1 MTAIQIENISS
12 ALDDVVNI
20 EQIVKSVEQS
30 METLN
35 SAIATNFSQN
45 VEAAWAENFCQ
56 NWKSYYSSDIPATLQ
71 EIGTTANNISVAAR
85 NAREYSQ
92 KM

>member
-1 MTAIQIENISS
+1 MDGITIENLSS

-35 SAIATNFSQN
+35 SAITTNFSQN
-45 VEAAWAENFCQ
+45 VEAEWAENFCD
-56 NWKSYYSSDIPATLQ
+56 NWKSYYNADIPNALK
-71 EIGTTANNISVAAR
+71 EIESAAGNISVAAR